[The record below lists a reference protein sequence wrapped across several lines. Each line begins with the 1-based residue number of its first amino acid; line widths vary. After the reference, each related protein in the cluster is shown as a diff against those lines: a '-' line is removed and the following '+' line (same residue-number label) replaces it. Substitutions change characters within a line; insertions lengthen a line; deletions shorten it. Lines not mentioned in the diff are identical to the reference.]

1 MGVEIIINPSWYGIS
16 SEEFIQLDNLIY
28 HEPVEVETSIGYLGS
43 VNISNKV
50 ISAICHVDFFRKM
63 IKHVIFNDPATIVI
77 WQDGTKTVTKC
88 HPDDSYDKEKG
99 LMACI
104 IKYLTGNTGRWNEI
118 LKDWIDYESDERKR
132 LSTSQWEENEPKG

>member
-1 MGVEIIINPSWYGIS
+1 MARITVNNYLTGDEYPINMFNGPIS
-16 SEEFIQLDNLIY
+16 DLSIPRYSIF
-28 HEPVEVETSIGYLGS
+28 HECVTVKADYLRD
-43 VNISNKV
+43 K
-50 ISAICHVDFFRKM
+50 
-63 IKHVIFNDPATIVI
+63 IKQVIFNDPATIII

-118 LKDWIDYESDERKR
+118 LKDWIDYEADERKR
-132 LSTSQWEENEPKG
+132 LSTSQWEQKEPKG